1 MSEEIKKDKI
11 DPIGGQALIEGVMMR
26 GKHKRAVAVRL
37 PNGEIHVKSEPI
49 NDQKRHAI
57 AKMPFIRGTV
67 ALWDAMVLG
76 FKEIA
81 YSAKMALSEEDKA
94 KEEKQEQSI
103 VGQIAIL
110 FSIIVGLAI
119 AIGLFKVAPAFVF
132 DSLKDKV
139 HVFANAEL
147 NLFLLNFIEGLAK
160 IAIFLVYLLL
170 IAQMKDIKRLFQYHG
185 AEHKAVTAHD
195 KGLELTLE
203 NVRAQSTIHPRCGT
217 AFMLVTFLVGV
228 VVFMFLGY
236 THDVLTRVL
245 WKVALFPVVAGI
257 SYELIMIANKVNT
270 CENPSVGARIA
281 YILTVPGLWFQQI
294 TTSEPDDAQMEV
306 AIAALKGALVDV
318 ADDSLVESND
328 ILAVE

>member
-1 MSEEIKKDKI
+1 MPEDIKKDKI

-26 GKHKRAVAVRL
+26 GKQKRAVAVRL
-37 PNGEIHVKSEPI
+37 PNGEIHVKSEFI

-57 AKMPFIRGTV
+57 AKLPFVRGTV

-76 FKEIA
+76 FKEIN
-81 YSAKMALSEEDKA
+81 YSAMMALSDEDKA
-94 KEEKQEQSI
+94 KAEKEKGTWI
-103 VGQIAIL
+103 GQVAIII
-110 FSIIVGLAI
+110 SIIVGLAI
-119 AIGLFKVAPAFVF
+119 AIGLFKVAPAWVF

-139 HVFANAEL
+139 HIFANAEL
-147 NLFLLNFIEGLAK
+147 NLFVLNLLEGLVK
-160 IAIFLVYLLL
+160 IAIFLVYLVA
-170 IAQMKDIKRLFQYHG
+170 IAQMKEIKRLFQYHG

-195 KGLELTLE
+195 KGLELTLD
-203 NVRAQSTIHPRCGT
+203 NVRAQTTIHPRCGT
-217 AFMLVTFLVGV
+217 SFMLVTFLVGV

-270 CENPSVGARIA
+270 CDNPSIGARMA
-281 YILTVPGLWFQQI
+281 YIVTVPGLWFQQI
-294 TTSEPDDAQMEV
+294 TTAEPDDAQMEV
-306 AIAALKGALVDV
+306 AIAALKGALVD
-318 ADDSLVESND
+318 ATDDSLVESND